1 MDEDAL
7 ISIIGDKYRALVL
20 RLVVT
25 HKTKVFEE
33 SEVARILNV
42 RGAGLKSA
50 LQALL
55 REGIITKK
63 RATKTTGTRTST
75 VSGFI
80 INREYPFLPILNTLI
95 LNTIPNEKRS
105 LFRALTKMRGM
116 KVVIATGSFTRN
128 KNTDIDVLLAGDGVS
143 EKNLVTMLKKI
154 EREFGVELRYVL
166 YSSNDFMHFLTLRDK
181 RLRNIF
187 DYPHNIYLNALEKN
201 NE

>member
-63 RATKTTGTRTST
+63 RAKKTIGTRTST

-80 INREYPFLPILNTLI
+80 INREYPFLPMLNTLI

-143 EKNLVTMLKKI
+143 EKKPYNYAEKDRTRVWCRTEI
-154 EREFGVELRYVL
+154 C
-166 YSSNDFMHFLTLRDK
+166 TLFIK
-181 RLRNIF
+181 RFYAFSHPSRQ
-187 DYPHNIYLNALEKN
+187 ATEKHI
-201 NE
+201 